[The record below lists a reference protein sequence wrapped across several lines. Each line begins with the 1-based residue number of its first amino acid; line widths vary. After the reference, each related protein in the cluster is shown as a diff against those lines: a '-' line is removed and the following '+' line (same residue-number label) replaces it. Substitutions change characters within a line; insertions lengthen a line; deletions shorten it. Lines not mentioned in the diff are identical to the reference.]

1 MNGQKLYVIEDFTG
15 NCWSTCN
22 SCTLIVQVSLYR
34 EGDELITCM
43 AVKGK
48 RSQDEKVITRYK
60 SALVRGTQKEQSHR
74 LQFFNLTFFSCRFD
88 AN

>member
-48 RSQDEKVITRYK
+48 RSQDEKVITLYK
-60 SALVRGTQKEQSHR
+60 SGYAERKSR
-74 LQFFNLTFFSCRFD
+74 RFFFP
-88 AN
+88 